1 MANKFSRNTMKITQI
16 FNDFKNETL
25 VVDRTYQRKK
35 VWGDKDNVRL
45 IETILLDLIIPEIF
59 MWDYD
64 TDPNTGKTITHIVDG
79 QQRINA
85 IFEFIA
91 GKYKLQK
98 RYLLD
103 KKIIEEYSDKFFA
116 DLNDDTKRAIWSY
129 EMSIVNLDKH
139 FSKDE
144 VRTMFYR
151 LNLTDYSLNDQ
162 EKRKSWDSAFGKAA
176 EELAN
181 EKFWQDYK
189 VFSIA
194 DIRRMKD
201 IEYCSS
207 ILLLAREGII
217 DQTKG
222 ERLDQIYRELGE
234 EYLDQ
239 KDDLEKVHIAMDLI
253 KSVTEE
259 RTNGFV
265 NKKIQMYT
273 LFCVMIDFGER
284 NIIITQEMIEY
295 MNAFVRCYI
304 SFKNEYEIDFKSS
317 DEQKAI
323 EYLKRYKLASS
334 EGVNKIGNR
343 MIRFEVLKKVL
354 LKTDDISKDVFENI
368 AKKMEKISAE
378 LNEDDTE

>member
-1 MANKFSRNTMKITQI
+1 MKITQI
-16 FNDFKNETL
+16 YNGFKEETL
-25 VVDRTYQRKK
+25 VVDHSYQRKK

-45 IETILLDLIIPEIF
+45 IETILLDLVIPEIF

-64 TDPNTGKTITHIVDG
+64 TDPDTGKTITHIVDG

-103 KKIIEEYSDKFFA
+103 GEIIDKYADRYFIDLDDETKK
-116 DLNDDTKRAIWSY
+116 AIWSY

-162 EKRKSWDSAFGKAA
+162 EKRKSWDSAFGKIS

-181 EKFWQDYK
+181 EAFWQDYK
-189 VFSIA
+189 LFSVR
-194 DIRRMKD
+194 DVRRMGD

-207 ILLLAREGII
+207 ILLLVREGII

-222 ERLDQIYRELGE
+222 DRLDQIYKELSE
-234 EYLDQ
+234 DYPDAESDV
-239 KDDLEKVHIAMDLI
+239 EKVHNAMELI
-253 KSVTEE
+253 KSITEGK
-259 RTNGFV
+259 TNGFV

-273 LFCVMIDFGER
+273 LFCVMLDFNDEHI
-284 NIIITQEMIEY
+284 NITEEMIKY
-295 MNAFVRCYI
+295 MAVFVRCYAL
-304 SFKNEYEIDFKSS
+304 FKNEYEIEFDSP
-317 DEQKAI
+317 DEQKGI

-343 MIRFEVLKKVL
+343 VIRFEILKKILIQSEKV
-354 LKTDDISKDVFENI
+354 TISTFEKI
-368 AKKMEKISAE
+368 AKKMEEIA
-378 LNEDDTE
+378 NENKDGEESQ

>member
-1 MANKFSRNTMKITQI
+1 MKITQI
-16 FNDFKNETL
+16 YNGFKEETL
-25 VVDRTYQRKK
+25 VVDHSYQRKK
-35 VWGDKDNVRL
+35 VWGDKDNIRL
-45 IETILLDLIIPEIF
+45 IETILLDLVIPEIF

-64 TDPNTGKTITHIVDG
+64 TDPDTGKTITHIVDG

-103 KKIIEEYSDKFFA
+103 KEIIDKYA
-116 DLNDDTKRAIWSY
+116 DRYFIDLDDETKKTIWSY

-162 EKRKSWDSAFGKAA
+162 EKRKSWDSAYGKVS

-181 EKFWQDYK
+181 EAFWQEYK
-189 VFSIA
+189 LFSVR
-194 DIRRMKD
+194 DVRRMGD

-222 ERLDQIYRELGE
+222 DRLDQIYKELSE
-234 EYLDQ
+234 DYPDAESDV
-239 KDDLEKVHIAMDLI
+239 EKVHNAMELI
-253 KSVTEE
+253 RSITEGK
-259 RTNGFV
+259 TNGFV

-273 LFCVMIDFGER
+273 LFCVMFDFNDEHI
-284 NIIITQEMIEY
+284 NITEEMIKY
-295 MNAFVRCYI
+295 MNVFVRCYAL
-304 SFKNEYEIDFKSS
+304 FKNEYEIEFDSP
-317 DEQKAI
+317 DEQKGI

-343 MIRFEVLKKVL
+343 IIRFEILKKILTQSEKV
-354 LKTDDISKDVFENI
+354 TISTFEKI
-368 AKKMEKISAE
+368 AKKMEEIASENKDGEKSQ
-378 LNEDDTE
+378 

>member
-1 MANKFSRNTMKITQI
+1 MKITQI

-45 IETILLDLIIPEIF
+45 IETILLDLVIPEIF

-103 KKIIEEYSDKFFA
+103 KKIKEEYSDKLFSEL
-116 DLNDDTKRAIWSY
+116 DDDTKRAIWSY

-151 LNLTDYSLNDQ
+151 LNLTDYSLNEQ
-162 EKRKSWDSAFGKAA
+162 EKRNSWDSAFGKAA

-189 VFSIA
+189 IFSVA
-194 DIRRMKD
+194 DIRRMRD

-234 EYLDQ
+234 EYLDE
-239 KDDLEKVHIAMDLI
+239 KEDLEKVHTAMGLI
-253 KSVTEE
+253 KSITEE
-259 RTNGFV
+259 KTNSFA

-273 LFCVMIDFGER
+273 FFCVMMDFAESNID
-284 NIIITQEMIEY
+284 ITQEMIEY
-295 MNAFVRCYI
+295 MSAFIQCYVL
-304 SFKNEYEIDFKSS
+304 FKNEYEIEFEAS
-317 DEQKAI
+317 DEQKVI

-343 MIRFEVLKKVL
+343 MIRFEVLKKIL
-354 LKTDDISKDVFENI
+354 LKTDGISKNIFEKI
-368 AKKMEKISAE
+368 AKKMEKIY
-378 LNEDDTE
+378 NESKDEGIE